1 MSDFKLE
8 PDREHLAAHIE
19 EFGRR
24 IKLSGTPEELESF
37 RYLEREMASFGYRTQ
52 LLFHDAYIS
61 LPGHARAEA
70 NGESLRCITHSMSVA
85 TPSGGIGGQ
94 LVYVGDG
101 DEAAFASTEVGGK
114 IVLVDGIATEE
125 VTALAS
131 ARGAAGQL
139 HVSPN
144 EHLYEMCVSPVW
156 GSPSHHTRPKLPSTV
171 VCTIARDDG
180 ARLRAQCLEGKTV
193 RVSLWAEVDT
203 GWRKTPLLV
212 ADLQAENE
220 TGDAAPFVLFSGHHD
235 TWHHGVMDN
244 GGANATMLEAARLLA
259 TRRSLWRR
267 GLRLC
272 FWSGHSHGRYSGS
285 AWYADECWEDLDRR
299 CVAHVN
305 VDSTGG
311 EGASVLTNSAVIDEL
326 KSVAADAVE
335 AVTGQRHAGRRHS
348 RAADQS
354 FWGIGIPSMFG
365 SVSHQPPGPVK
376 MLTAL
381 GWWWHT
387 PHDTAEHIDLNNLQ
401 RDTAI
406 VLRVLWRLLTA
417 AVLPLDYAA
426 FAASMREEL
435 LALRDRL
442 GDRLDIANLLSRLD
456 ALERAAQ
463 AVDSMAK
470 SAGEDALDQIN
481 QTLMR
486 VSRLLV
492 PLNYTTGNRFSHD
505 SALPHP
511 AWPSLA
517 GLRELASLPQGSPDQ
532 PFYAVHARQC
542 RNLAAHALREAHAAL
557 AVVIKLQAR

>member
-1 MSDFKLE
+1 MASFTLD
-8 PDREHLAAHIE
+8 PDRDRLAAHIA

-37 RYLEREMASFGYRTQ
+37 RYLEREMASYGYHTE
-52 LLFHDAYIS
+52 LLLHDAYIS
-61 LPGHARAEA
+61 LPGRARVEA
-70 NGESLRCITHSMSVA
+70 NGESLRCITHSMSVS
-85 TPSGGIGGQ
+85 TSGEDISAP
-94 LVYVGDG
+94 LVYVGAG
-101 DEAAFASTEVGGK
+101 DEATFAKADVKGK

-131 ARGAAGQL
+131 AHGAAGQL

-156 GSPSHHTRPKLPSTV
+156 GSPSQYTRAMLPTTV
-171 VCTIARDDG
+171 ICTIARDDG
-180 ARLRAQCLEGKTV
+180 AKLRAQCLAGEDV
-193 RVSLWAEVDT
+193 RVSLSAEVDT
-203 GWRKTPLLV
+203 GWRKTPILV
-212 ADLQAENE
+212 AELPAGEE
-220 TGDAAPFVLFSGHHD
+220 TGDDAPFVLFSGHHD
-235 TWHHGVMDN
+235 TWHYGVMDN

-259 TRRSLWRR
+259 ERRGMWKR

-285 AWYADECWEDLDRR
+285 AWYADEYWDELERR

-326 KSVAADAVE
+326 KSVAAEAVE
-335 AVTGQRHAGRRHS
+335 AVSGQRHAGRRHG

-365 SVSHQPPGPVK
+365 SLSHQPPGPVK

-387 PHDTAEHIDLNNLQ
+387 PHDTAEHIDLDNLE
-401 RDTAI
+401 RDTTI

-417 AVLPLDYAA
+417 SVLPLDYAA

-435 LALRDRL
+435 RGLQERL
-442 GDRLDIANLLSRLD
+442 GERMDVASLLARLD
-456 ALERAAQ
+456 ALEAAAQ
-463 AVDSMAK
+463 AVNRMA
-470 SAGEDALDQIN
+470 SHAEGDAARGIN
-481 QTLMR
+481 RALMR
-486 VSRLLV
+486 ASRLLV
-492 PLNYTTGNRFSHD
+492 PLNYTSGNRFAHD

-511 AWPSLA
+511 AWPSLE
-517 GLRELASLPQGSPDQ
+517 GLRELARLPHGSPDL
-532 PFYAVHARQC
+532 PFYAVHARQS
-542 RNLAAHALREAHAAL
+542 RNLVAHALHEAHAAL
-557 AVVIKLQAR
+557 AAVMETH